1 MVWNKFFKDKNEIMK
16 YEKNLYSSLGYDVDD
31 LIKNQTLLDCPDSEC
46 NGKRAGFYMNK
57 EYNFVCRCNK
67 CEKIFDV
74 IQFFQAVQGLDPN
87 LKKSEVIPKIF
98 EYIKENNIPKD
109 ADEKIKINNTINNT
123 IETNQKSISNS
134 RNGNYIDYFLS
145 CREILKE
152 NFDYMLKRGFVEE
165 DKESLYNLGIGLDK
179 KNNSV
184 IFPITKG
191 SYIER
196 FITPAK
202 INNKEFRYMN
212 SKKLTAEDHFCFQLD
227 KIKNYNKNIIF
238 VCEGI
243 MDAVSLQT
251 INKKYLTIATGG
263 AKSNH
268 KRVLDKLKEF
278 SENKKVV
285 VLLAL
290 DNDDAGD
297 VGTRN
302 FKEELGR
309 TKNIF
314 ALDVRKQV
322 INYNIFTKKIEEERR
337 KRVQGTCVQDYFY
350 FIKNKG
356 EKIEDHNRFCYKD
369 INEMLQKDR
378 TNLEKNIKEV
388 NEFAEEFLKEILE
401 EEKKKSKKLDKEI
414 EY

>member
-1 MVWNKFFKDKNEIMK
+1 MAWNKFFKDKNEIMQ
-16 YEKNLYSSLGYDVDD
+16 YEKNLYASLGYDVDD
-31 LIKNQTLLDCPDSEC
+31 LIKNRTLLNCPDAEC
-46 NGKRAGFYMNK
+46 AGKRAGFYLTK

-98 EYIKENNIPKD
+98 QYIQENNIPKD
-109 ADEKIKINNTINNT
+109 SEEKIKIYNT
-123 IETNQKSISNS
+123 IETDHKTISNVKS
-134 RNGNYIDYFLS
+134 GNYIDYFLS
-145 CREILKE
+145 CRENLKE

-165 DKESLYNLGIGLDK
+165 EKENLYNLGIGLDK
-179 KNNSV
+179 KENAI

-191 SYIER
+191 SYIKR
-196 FITPAK
+196 YIVPIK
-202 INNKEFRYMN
+202 KNNDEKETRYSN
-212 SKKLTAEDHFCFQLD
+212 SKKLTAEDHFCFNLD
-227 KIKNYNKNIIF
+227 KLNTYNKNIIF
-238 VCEGI
+238 LCEGI
-243 MDAVSLQT
+243 MDAVTLQT
-251 INKKYLTIATGG
+251 INPDYLTIASGG
-263 AKSNH
+263 AKANH

-278 SENKKVV
+278 SEDKKVIA
-285 VLLAL
+285 LLLL

-297 VGTRN
+297 VGTRD

-309 TKNIF
+309 TKNIY

-322 INYNIFTKKIEEERR
+322 INYNIFTKKIEEKR
-337 KRVQGTCVQDYFY
+337 KKCVQDDLYLDFY
-350 FIKNKG
+350 LIKNNG
-356 EKIEDHNRFCYKD
+356 EKIDDCNRFCYKD

-388 NEFAEEFLKEILE
+388 NKYGEEFLKEILE
-401 EEKKKSKKLDKEI
+401 EEKKKNKKLDKEK

>member
-16 YEKNLYSSLGYDVDD
+16 YEKNLYASLGFDVDD
-31 LIKNQTLLDCPDSEC
+31 LIKHQTLLDCPDAEC

-74 IQFFQAVQGLDPN
+74 IQFFQAVQNLDPA

-98 EYIKENNIPKD
+98 EYIKENGIPKD
-109 ADEKIKINNTINNT
+109 EEEKIKINNTINHT
-123 IETNQKSISNS
+123 IETNQKSILNS
-134 RNGNYIDYFLS
+134 KSGNYIDYFLK
-145 CREILKE
+145 CRENLKE
-152 NFDYMLKRGFVEE
+152 DFSYMLKRGFVEE
-165 DKESLYNLGIGLDK
+165 DKESLYSLGIGLDK

-191 SYIER
+191 SYTER

-202 INNKEFRYMN
+202 IYNKEFRYMN
-212 SKKLTAEDHFCFQLD
+212 SKKLSQEDHFCFQLD
-227 KIKNYNKNIIF
+227 KINNYNKNIIF
-238 VCEGI
+238 VCEGV
-243 MDAVSLQT
+243 MDALTLQT
-251 INKKYLTIATGG
+251 INKEYLSISSGG
-263 AKSNH
+263 AKANH
-268 KRVLDKLKEF
+268 KRVLEKLTDYSKD
-278 SENKKVV
+278 KKVI

-297 VGTRN
+297 VGTRD

-309 TKNIF
+309 TKNLY
-314 ALDVRKQV
+314 ALDVRKQL

-337 KRVQGTCVQDYFY
+337 RRKYGTCVQDDFY
-350 FIKNKG
+350 FIENKG
-356 EKIEDHNRFCYKD
+356 EKIEDYNRFCYKD

-378 TNLEKNIKEV
+378 TNLEKKIKEV
-388 NEFAEEFLKEILE
+388 NRYGEEFLKEILE
-401 EEKKKSKKLDKEI
+401 EEKKKKKEKEI

>member
-1 MVWNKFFKDKNEIMK
+1 MAWNKFFRDKNEIMK
-16 YEKNLYSSLGYDVDD
+16 YEKNLYSSLGYDVDE
-31 LIKNQTLLDCPDSEC
+31 LIKHQTLLDCPDSDC
-46 NGKRAGFYMNK
+46 SGKRAGFYMNK
-57 EYNFVCRCNK
+57 EYNFVCRCNSCK
-67 CEKIFDV
+67 KIFDV
-74 IQFFQAVQGLDPN
+74 IQFFQAVKGLDSN

-98 EYIKENNIPKD
+98 EYIKENGIPQD
-109 ADEKIKINNTINNT
+109 DEEKIKINNIT
-123 IETNQKSISNS
+123 IETNHKSISNS
-134 RNGNYIDYFLS
+134 KSGNYIDYVLK
-145 CREILKE
+145 CRENLKE
-152 NFDYMLKRGFVEE
+152 DFSYMLKRGFVEE
-165 DKESLYNLGIGLDK
+165 DKESLYSLGIGLDK

-196 FITPAK
+196 FISPAK
-202 INNKEFRYMN
+202 INDKEFRYMN
-212 SKKLTAEDHFCFQLD
+212 SKKLSEEDHFCFQLD
-227 KIKNYNKNIIF
+227 KLKKYDKNIIF
-238 VCEGI
+238 LCEGI

-251 INKKYLTIATGG
+251 INKEYLTIASGG
-263 AKSNH
+263 AKANH

-278 SENKKVV
+278 SEDKKVIA
-285 VLLAL
+285 LLLL

-309 TKNIF
+309 TKNIY
-314 ALDVRKQV
+314 ALDIRKQI
-322 INYNIFTKKIEEERR
+322 INYNIFTKKIEEKR
-337 KRVQGTCVQDYFY
+337 KKCAQDDFY
-350 FIKNKG
+350 LDFYLIKNNG

-378 TNLEKNIKEV
+378 TNLEKKIKEV

-401 EEKKKSKKLDKEI
+401 EEKKKKTEKEI

>member
-1 MVWNKFFKDKNEIMK
+1 MAWNKFFKEKNEIMK

-31 LIKNQTLLDCPDSEC
+31 LIKHQTLLNCPDSGC
-46 NGKRAGFYMNK
+46 TGKRAGFYMNK

-74 IQFFQAVQGLDPN
+74 IQFFQAVQNLDSA
-87 LKKSEVIPKIF
+87 LRKSEVIPKIF
-98 EYIKENNIPKD
+98 EYIKENGIPKD
-109 ADEKIKINNTINNT
+109 EEEKIKINNTINNT
-123 IETNQKSISNS
+123 IETNHKSISNVKS
-134 RNGNYIDYFLS
+134 GNYIDYFLK
-145 CREILKE
+145 CRENLKE
-152 NFDYMLKRGFVEE
+152 DFSYMLKRGFLEE
-165 DKESLYNLGIGLDK
+165 DKESLYKLGIGLDK

-212 SKKLTAEDHFCFQLD
+212 SKKLSQDDHFCFNLD
-227 KIKNYNKNIIF
+227 KLKKYDKNIIF
-238 VCEGI
+238 ICEGI

-251 INKKYLTIATGG
+251 INKDYLTIATGG
-263 AKSNH
+263 AKANH
-268 KRVLDKLKEF
+268 KKVVDKLKEF
-278 SENKKVV
+278 SEDKKVIA
-285 VLLAL
+285 VLIL

-297 VGTRN
+297 IGTKK
-302 FKEELGR
+302 FKEELGI
-309 TKNIF
+309 TKNVYPI
-314 ALDVRKQV
+314 DMRKSV
-322 INYNIFTKKIEEERR
+322 INYNIFTKKIREKREE
-337 KRVQGTCVQDYFY
+337 KVYKYYPNGFY
-350 FIKNKG
+350 LIRNNG

-378 TNLEKNIKEV
+378 INLEKNIKEV
-388 NEFAEEFLKEILE
+388 NKFSEEFLKEILE
-401 EEKKKSKKLDKEI
+401 EEKKKNKKIDKEI

>member
-1 MVWNKFFKDKNEIMK
+1 MAWNKFFRDKNEIMK
-16 YEKNLYSSLGYDVDD
+16 YEKNLYSSLGYDVDE
-31 LIKNQTLLDCPDSEC
+31 LIKHQTLLDCPDSDC
-46 NGKRAGFYMNK
+46 SGKRAGFYMNK
-57 EYNFVCRCNK
+57 EYNFVCRCNSCK
-67 CEKIFDV
+67 KIFDV
-74 IQFFQAVQGLDPN
+74 IQFFQAVKGLDSN

-98 EYIKENNIPKD
+98 EYIKENGIPQD
-109 ADEKIKINNTINNT
+109 DEEKIKINNIT
-123 IETNQKSISNS
+123 IETNHKSISNS
-134 RNGNYIDYFLS
+134 KSGNYIDYVLK
-145 CREILKE
+145 CRENLKE
-152 NFDYMLKRGFVEE
+152 DFSYMLKRGFVEE
-165 DKESLYNLGIGLDK
+165 DKESLYSLGIGLDK

-196 FITPAK
+196 FISPAK
-202 INNKEFRYMN
+202 INDKEFRYMN
-212 SKKLTAEDHFCFQLD
+212 SKKLSEEDHFCFQLD
-227 KIKNYNKNIIF
+227 KLKKYDKNIIF
-238 VCEGI
+238 LCEGI

-251 INKKYLTIATGG
+251 INKEYLTIASGG
-263 AKSNH
+263 AKANH

-278 SENKKVV
+278 SEDKKVIA
-285 VLLAL
+285 LLLL

-309 TKNIF
+309 TKNIY
-314 ALDVRKQV
+314 ALDIRKQI
-322 INYNIFTKKIEEERR
+322 INYNIFTKKIEEKR
-337 KRVQGTCVQDYFY
+337 KKCAQDDFY
-350 FIKNKG
+350 LDFYLIKNNG

-378 TNLEKNIKEV
+378 TNLEKKIKEV

-401 EEKKKSKKLDKEI
+401 EEKKKKKEKEI

>member
-1 MVWNKFFKDKNEIMK
+1 MAWNKFFKEKNEIMK
-16 YEKNLYSSLGYDVDD
+16 YEKNLYSSLGYDVDE
-31 LIKNQTLLDCPDSEC
+31 LIKHQTLLDCPDADC
-46 NGKRAGFYMNK
+46 TGKRAGFYMNK
-57 EYNFVCRCNK
+57 EYNFVCRCNSCK
-67 CEKIFDV
+67 KIFDV
-74 IQFFQAVQGLDPN
+74 IQFFQAVQNLDPA

-98 EYIKENNIPKD
+98 EYIKENGIPKD
-109 ADEKIKINNTINNT
+109 DEEKIKINNTINNT
-123 IETNQKSISNS
+123 IETNQKSILNS
-134 RNGNYIDYFLS
+134 KSGNYIDYFLK
-145 CREILKE
+145 CRENLKE
-152 NFDYMLKRGFVEE
+152 DFSYMLKRGFVEE

-179 KNNSV
+179 KNNSI

-196 FITPAK
+196 FIKPAK

-212 SKKLTAEDHFCFQLD
+212 SKKLSEDDHFCFNLD
-227 KIKNYNKNIIF
+227 KLKKYDKNIVF
-238 VCEGI
+238 LCEGI

-251 INKKYLTIATGG
+251 INKDYLTISSAG
-263 AKSNH
+263 AKANH

-309 TKNIF
+309 TKNIY
-314 ALDVRKQV
+314 ALDIRKQI

-337 KRVQGTCVQDYFY
+337 KRVYGTCVQDDFY

-369 INEMLQKDR
+369 VNEMLQKDR

-388 NEFAEEFLKEILE
+388 NKYGEEFLKELLE
-401 EEKKKSKKLDKEI
+401 EDKKKKQDKEL